1 MIKNILYTIG
11 ILATI
16 AVYYLF
22 YEYQNKRFESL
33 ESKLVEISNKI
44 DNISNDTS
52 DNITNSLNYKEN
64 NIVKNDIINFSDS
77 LIKLFNNDSMFKKVF
92 DSNIDNDTINQKET
106 IDDGFCYDLA
116 EQYKIINFYN
126 SKIRIKNISIPGSIL
141 MSVND
146 SLNHN
151 NGVYILKQ
159 INGEGSFVKFENLN
173 DKSHCKLHKVK
184 P

>member
-77 LIKLFNNDSMFKKVF
+77 LIQLFDNDSTFKKIATLTQDDNSM
-92 DSNIDNDTINQKET
+92 DSSDSFKDT
-106 IDDGFCYDLA
+106 FC
-116 EQYKIINFYN
+116 F
-126 SKIRIKNISIPGSIL
+126 
-141 MSVND
+141 
-146 SLNHN
+146 
-151 NGVYILKQ
+151 
-159 INGEGSFVKFENLN
+159 
-173 DKSHCKLHKVK
+173 
-184 P
+184 